1 MKMAAQP
8 PPYAPGEPPFAQ
20 VQEGYQAVPAQPQQN
35 KPAAAQ
41 SIPQQ
46 QPSEYTPAPP
56 QYYPGQGVPQ
66 QPGYP
71 YAAQSVQNSNVSA
84 ATSMIKINV

>member
-1 MKMAAQP
+1 MAAQP
-8 PPYAPGEPPFAQ
+8 PPYAPGEPPFPQ
-20 VQEGYQAVPAQPQQN
+20 VQEGYQAVPPQPQQN

-41 SIPQQ
+41 SALQQ

-56 QYYPGQGVPQ
+56 QYYPAPGQPAQGVPQ

-71 YAAQSVQNSNVSA
+71 YAAQTVQNSNVSTA
-84 ATSMIKINV
+84 ILQ